1 MSQCWTEKADNRYHR
16 RKFGAYLAQF
26 FSYPNITMVKMGESD
41 NRSLDY
47 ATTGPVKAIIQGLA
61 M

>member
-1 MSQCWTEKADNRYHR
+1 
-16 RKFGAYLAQF
+16 
-26 FSYPNITMVKMGESD
+26 MVKMGESD
-41 NRSLDY
+41 NRTLDY

>member
-1 MSQCWTEKADNRYHR
+1 
-16 RKFGAYLAQF
+16 
-26 FSYPNITMVKMGESD
+26 MVKMGQSD
-41 NRSLDY
+41 NGTLNY